1 MNSLFETTG
10 NDPEHPKQ
18 HVVDQFN
25 RDFPP
30 GTMVML
36 RKDSGRILT
45 RVTREAYLHNNTPVA
60 FFRDVSGCYAIE
72 GRVEKYK

>member
-1 MNSLFETTG
+1 MNLFDAE
-10 NDPEHPKQ
+10 NEESRHPQ
-18 HVVDQFN
+18 ATRRRPIQP
-25 RDFPP
+25 DFPP